1 MRELLNKV
9 LYGSSSP
16 QGVSPNDGPQSL
28 VVRPHPNDDNLLVIT
43 PASSPKDA
51 PPLYT
56 ISKRSGNPNFALHR
70 GFPAPEN
77 TIAVASMHISTST
90 VDLSVHNQPMVIKNS
105 SMTGSWSFD
114 THMGK
119 FKWKANQYTGTGF
132 ELYDRQGNK
141 VAKYG
146 NAGLMSFGEK
156 QLSIYVPGDEFFTAM
171 VLLSA
176 VASKELAR
184 VIDEVVGEV
193 ASAVLGA

>member
-16 QGVSPNDGPQSL
+16 QGVSSNDGSQSL
-28 VVRPHPNDDNLLVIT
+28 VVRPHPNDDNLLIIT
-43 PASSPKDA
+43 PAGSPKDA

-56 ISKRSGNPNFALHR
+56 ISKRLSNPNFILHR

-77 TIAVASMHISTST
+77 AVAVASMHISTST
-90 VDLSVHNQPMVIKNS
+90 VDLSVYNQPMVIKNS

-119 FKWKANQYTGTGF
+119 FKWKVNQYTGTGF

-141 VAKYG
+141 IAKYG
-146 NAGLMSFGEK
+146 NAGLMNFGEK
-156 QLSIYVPGDEFFTAM
+156 QLSIYVPGDEFFIAM

-176 VASKELAR
+176 VASKELAK
-184 VIDEVVGEV
+184 IIEEVVGEV
-193 ASAVLGA
+193 AGAVVGA